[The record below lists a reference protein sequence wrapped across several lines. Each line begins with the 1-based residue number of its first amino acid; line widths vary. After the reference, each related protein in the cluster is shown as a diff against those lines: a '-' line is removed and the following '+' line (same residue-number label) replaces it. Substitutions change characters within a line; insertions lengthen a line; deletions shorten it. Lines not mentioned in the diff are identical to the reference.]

1 MRLFA
6 GRAGRPDTPLELDR
20 PRPDGAGWPDPA
32 DVGRR
37 SFQGSALYELGLRN
51 AYEIE
56 AHAVADALV
65 DALLPRLET
74 GASEQD
80 APYFRKVV
88 LTAARIGAGL
98 GRCDDGGP
106 YVERRLAQALLLA
119 RAALP
124 GMPPVQAGVAGYF
137 LLAGFHTA
145 RSGRDEVGRLAAE
158 LP

>member
-65 DALLPRLET
+65 DALLPRVET

-80 APYFRKVV
+80 APYFRKLV

-106 YVERRLAQALLLA
+106 YVERPLAQALLLA

-124 GMPPVQAGVAGYF
+124 GMPPHQAALAGYF

-145 RSGRDEVGRLAAE
+145 RSGPDEVERLAAD